1 MVINFT
7 VSMQLLAIRW
17 TEDGYGFLNFL
28 WLLQWKT
35 WIKIPFRMTLFHLK
49 VSWIT
54 MMLIHIFCFHFNLRH
69 SKFNPMKFDHC
80 YFGLFVL
87 GTISVFCPSVAGV
100 SRHFGMFPQ
109 VVFFRVHCE
118 LNFLIPY
125 QELKEQFFLTK
136 YQESK
141 EQKLC
146 RNINNTCYCH

>member
-1 MVINFT
+1 
-7 VSMQLLAIRW
+7 
-17 TEDGYGFLNFL
+17 
-28 WLLQWKT
+28 
-35 WIKIPFRMTLFHLK
+35 MTLFHLK

-109 VVFFRVHCE
+109 VSADIKVSSSCQRKLIQQPQRVRTRMRDV
-118 LNFLIPY
+118 Y
-125 QELKEQFFLTK
+125 QDVLWKVTHP
-136 YQESK
+136 S
-141 EQKLC
+141 
-146 RNINNTCYCH
+146 